1 MRSPADSSRSDL
13 SIYNERSST
22 LVEGL
27 ATVKSS
33 IGLTRTRRP
42 SVFRQTGR
50 LAKKRLKFIKMFRSC
65 RHMSTFIDS
74 YGFLRKFIF
83 FVLLFFLRRNSD
95 PVLISSFNR
104 FIILR
109 SIPSIPLFFVSF
121 LFLFFK
127 FKLQMI

>member
-22 LVEGL
+22 SVEGL

-109 SIPSIPLFFVSF
+109 SIPSTPLFFVSF